1 MDSLKN
7 ELKNTKNDSTKI
19 LIYNQLLEE
28 CNAEE
33 NFIYA
38 NQLINQSKLTIKN
51 SKTYSLKKFA
61 NDYLLDGINNIFSY
75 DLFKNDTAKKSTM
88 LKQALEISLAI
99 NDTINIGNL
108 YRSLA
113 SNYEENG
120 DFPSAIRYI
129 NEGLAFSSKVNS
141 LEIKAKM
148 FSKLGAMYI
157 NQKDYQNALKYY
169 KEGLV
174 TMKKTNNKWGIAN
187 YNITVG
193 TLFGKINQI
202 SNAEKHLNEAINS
215 FDNKYDKVVALNNL
229 ALMYEGN
236 NLYNDAIKTFI
247 ESKNMLESNY
257 PVDSTFLAA
266 SFINIGRL
274 YGKLKQ
280 FDNALLNQKN
290 ALKIALLIG
299 EKSRI
304 DFFLHDIANTY
315 FLMGDY
321 KNSKIYND
329 RIGLIDDV
337 FIQYNDADVFYLES
351 TRIDSAAGDWKNAF
365 ENHKLFTFYKDKN
378 KTDELMK
385 MEAKSFYKNRFEKET
400 LIEKVK
406 STKEIEKQKILRN
419 SFIGGF
425 ILVFVIAIGIFRNLQ
440 QNRKAKA
447 IIENQKLI
455 VEEKNREI
463 LDSIEYAL
471 RIQTAI
477 LPPQKIVKQYLEN
490 SFIIYKPKD
499 IVAGDFYWMET
510 INDLV
515 LFAACD
521 CTGHGVPG
529 AMVSVVCHNA
539 LNRAVREFGLTT
551 PAYILDKTAEIVLEN
566 FSKSEEEI
574 QDGMDISICSL
585 NIKTNTLE
593 WAGANNSL
601 ILINNGQLIETK
613 PDKQCIGYND
623 NVKPF
628 TNHQFKLQ
636 PDTNIYLFTDGFADQ
651 FGGQPERKLT
661 KNRFRELLLS
671 VQNLTIQQQAIELDN
686 FITNYKQKIEQT
698 DDILVIGVKV

>member
-1 MDSLKN
+1 
-7 ELKNTKNDSTKI
+7 
-19 LIYNQLLEE
+19 
-28 CNAEE
+28 
-33 NFIYA
+33 
-38 NQLINQSKLTIKN
+38 
-51 SKTYSLKKFA
+51 
-61 NDYLLDGINNIFSY
+61 
-75 DLFKNDTAKKSTM
+75 
-88 LKQALEISLAI
+88 
-99 NDTINIGNL
+99 
-108 YRSLA
+108 
-113 SNYEENG
+113 
-120 DFPSAIRYI
+120 
-129 NEGLAFSSKVNS
+129 
-141 LEIKAKM
+141 
-148 FSKLGAMYI
+148 
-157 NQKDYQNALKYY
+157 
-169 KEGLV
+169 
-174 TMKKTNNKWGIAN
+174 
-187 YNITVG
+187 
-193 TLFGKINQI
+193 
-202 SNAEKHLNEAINS
+202 
-215 FDNKYDKVVALNNL
+215 
-229 ALMYEGN
+229 
-236 NLYNDAIKTFI
+236 
-247 ESKNMLESNY
+247 
-257 PVDSTFLAA
+257 
-266 SFINIGRL
+266 
-274 YGKLKQ
+274 
-280 FDNALLNQKN
+280 
-290 ALKIALLIG
+290 
-299 EKSRI
+299 
-304 DFFLHDIANTY
+304 
-315 FLMGDY
+315 
-321 KNSKIYND
+321 
-329 RIGLIDDV
+329 
-337 FIQYNDADVFYLES
+337 
-351 TRIDSAAGDWKNAF
+351 
-365 ENHKLFTFYKDKN
+365 
-378 KTDELMK
+378 MK

-477 LPPQKIVKQYLEN
+477 LPTQKIVKQYLEN

-613 PDKQCIGYND
+613 ADKQCIGYND